1 MGYTMPMADTSHHTP
16 VIRQYLELKAQNPDA
31 LLFFRMGDFYELF
44 YADAERAAPL
54 LGIALTARGQSG
66 GQPIPMAGVPVHSA
80 ENYLAKLVRAGE
92 RVAIAEQ
99 VGDPSPGKGPVER
112 TVTRVVTPGTLV
124 DASLLEAESEPV
136 IAAICAGENG
146 IWGLATLSVS
156 AGRLHIQ
163 DTGAW
168 QLGDILNRLAPA
180 ELVTA
185 TTESLPCRIPADRLQ
200 VQPARHFSGSF
211 AGRTLER
218 YFGSR
223 LHGFG
228 CESHPHALRAAAALL
243 DYAESRLKSPLEHVR
258 RISVERDS
266 EHLGVD
272 AGALQA
278 LEILK
283 SREDGNGPSLWRLL
297 QQCQTAMGA
306 RLLRRWLLRPLR
318 QGPLLEQRQREV
330 RVLAEAGQYRRL
342 RNVLRG
348 LADTERV
355 LTRIALKTAVPRDLG
370 QLRDLLQA
378 LPGLQ
383 EAVASIGDPGLQEH
397 FPDQMGD
404 FSAIRILLE
413 QAIAEELPPTLREGH
428 YIRRGFDEELDGLRD
443 LEKNVQGVLQ
453 DLEKKERERTGV
465 SQLRVQFNRVHGFFL
480 EIPRSHDG
488 PLPDGYRRRQ
498 STRHAERYTSEEL
511 KAIED
516 QVLSA
521 ESRAMAREKQL
532 FAALLAEIHP
542 VLESLQD
549 TVGLIAELDVLANFA
564 ERADTLNWSAPE
576 FSGEPGLRIEAGRHP
591 LVEQELGARFIPNS
605 LHLDQNR
612 RMLMITGPNM
622 GGKSTYMRQ
631 TAIVVYLAHIGSWV
645 PATRAEIGPV
655 DQIFT
660 RIGAADDLA
669 GGRSTFMV
677 EMQEAARILNLATHE
692 SLIILDEI
700 GRGTATFD
708 GLAIAWACAE
718 YLVQLGSF
726 ALFATHYF
734 ELTELAHPHIHNV
747 HLDALAQG
755 DEVLFLHHVEDG
767 PATRSYGLAVARLAG
782 LPDSVLDRARQRL
795 AELENPE
802 PQPSGTGEP
811 RAQLP
816 LFETIASHPALSL
829 LEKTDPDRCTPRK
842 ALDILYRLK
851 ELAGQQ

>member
-1 MGYTMPMADTSHHTP
+1 MASNPQHTP

-66 GQPIPMAGVPVHSA
+66 GKPIPMAGVPVHSA

-99 VGDPSPGKGPVER
+99 VGDPVAGKGPVER

-136 IAAICAGENG
+136 IAAICAGGQEV
-146 IWGLATLSVS
+146 WGLATLSVS
-156 AGRLHIQ
+156 AGHLHIR
-163 DTGAW
+163 DTGAG
-168 QLGDILNRLAPA
+168 QLGDILHRLAPA

-185 TTESLPCRIPADRLQ
+185 TREFLPCRIPEDRLQ
-200 VQPARHFSGSF
+200 VQPAQNFSSAF
-211 AGRTLER
+211 AGRILER

-223 LHGFG
+223 LRGFG

-243 DYAESRLKSPLEHVR
+243 DYAESRLKVPLEHVR

-272 AGALQA
+272 AGAMQA

-283 SREDGNGPSLWRLL
+283 SREEENGPSLWRLL

-318 QGPLLEQRQREV
+318 QGPLLEQRQRDV
-330 RVLAEAGQYRRL
+330 RVLAEAGRYRRL
-342 RNVLRG
+342 RNALRG

-355 LTRIALKTAVPRDLG
+355 LTRIALKSAVPRDLG
-370 QLRDLLQA
+370 QLRDFLQA
-378 LPGLQ
+378 MPGLQ
-383 EAVASIGDPGLQEH
+383 EVLASMGEPGLLER
-397 FPDQMGD
+397 FPNRMEN
-404 FSAIRILLE
+404 FSALRLLLE
-413 QAIAEELPPTLREGH
+413 RAIAEELPPTLRDGH
-428 YIRRGFDEELDGLRD
+428 YIRQGYDMELDGLRD
-443 LEKNVQGVLQ
+443 LEKNVQGILQ
-453 DLEKKERERTGV
+453 DLEKRERERSGI

-511 KAIED
+511 KTIED

-521 ESRAMAREKQL
+521 ESRALAREKQL
-532 FAALLAEIHP
+532 FASLLETIH
-542 VLESLQD
+542 LDMEFLQD
-549 TVGLIAELDVLANFA
+549 TVARVAQLDVLANLA
-564 ERADTLNWSAPE
+564 ERAVTLNWSAPE
-576 FSGEPGLRIEAGRHP
+576 FTGKPGVWIEAGRHP
-591 LVEQELGARFIPNS
+591 LVEQEMGARFVPNS
-605 LHLDQNR
+605 LHLDRNR
-612 RMLMITGPNM
+612 RMLVITGPNM

-631 TAIVVYLAHIGSWV
+631 TAIIVYLAHIGSWV
-645 PATRAEIGPV
+645 PATRAEIGSV

-718 YLVQLGSF
+718 HLAELGSLT
-726 ALFATHYF
+726 LFATHYF
-734 ELTELAHPHIHNV
+734 ELTELAHPRMHNV
-747 HLDALAQG
+747 HLDALAEG
-755 DEVLFLHHVEDG
+755 DQVLFLHHVEDG

-782 LPDSVLDRARQRL
+782 LPDPVLDRAHQRL
-795 AELENPE
+795 AELESPA
-802 PQPSGTGEP
+802 PAPSGTGKP
-811 RAQLP
+811 QAQMP
-816 LFETIASHPALSL
+816 LFCPPFHHPALAL

-842 ALDILYRLK
+842 ALDILY
-851 ELAGQQ
+851 ELRELVRQQ